1 MNIMSIDAS
10 TKSCGVAIYQNNIL
24 TYYDCLTASSTDL
37 IKRIQKITKE
47 LQDVLNG
54 SSIDII
60 VLEEVRPQI
69 GQYGAGNI
77 QTHRALMWL
86 QAAIAFMVHDN
97 FPKIKIEYVYPSEWR
112 KVLGI
117 KQGAGVKRE
126 TLKAADIQWVKTKFN
141 IDVNDDIAD
150 AIGIGFSY
158 LKEKEIE
165 CNAKP
170 MSELNWE

>member
-1 MNIMSIDAS
+1 
-10 TKSCGVAIYQNNIL
+10 
-24 TYYDCLTASSTDL
+24 
-37 IKRIQKITKE
+37 
-47 LQDVLNG
+47 
-54 SSIDII
+54 
-60 VLEEVRPQI
+60 
-69 GQYGAGNI
+69 
-77 QTHRALMWL
+77 
-86 QAAIAFMVHDN
+86 MVHDN
-97 FPKIKIEYVYPSEWR
+97 FSKIKIQYVYPSEWR

-158 LKEKEIE
+158 LKEKEIA
-165 CNAKP
+165 CNTKP